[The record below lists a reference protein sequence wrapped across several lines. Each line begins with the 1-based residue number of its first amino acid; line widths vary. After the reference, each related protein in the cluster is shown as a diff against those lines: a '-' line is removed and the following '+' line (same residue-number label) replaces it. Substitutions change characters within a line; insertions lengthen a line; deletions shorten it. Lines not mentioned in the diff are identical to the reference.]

1 MCYFLTRK
9 VNRIIPDK
17 LLHDLIFFSLEKK
30 ISNIW
35 ITFLCSRKNL
45 LNLQHNTS
53 QSSSLLL
60 KILYLHI
67 YYNFEPLIIVR
78 IFKKK
83 NSTIF
88 FFFNDWLSILPN
100 IAFHW
105 PRLVTR
111 FVAIIAFHPFLW
123 SLFKTATLSIV
134 LLPSTERRGQSVI
147 NFNSQRL
154 VIFRRGCL
162 YFMFKKLFWN

>member
-1 MCYFLTRK
+1 MNSFFYVQETFYLTC
-9 VNRIIPDK
+9 
-17 LLHDLIFFSLEKK
+17 
-30 ISNIW
+30 
-35 ITFLCSRKNL
+35 T
-45 LNLQHNTS
+45 
-53 QSSSLLL
+53 SSLLL
-60 KILYLHI
+60 KFLYLHV

-83 NSTIF
+83 ISTIF
-88 FFFNDWLSILPN
+88 FFFLRLT
-100 IAFHW
+100 FHFTEHRIPMNW

-123 SLFKTATLSIV
+123 SLFKTANLSIV

-154 VIFRRGCL
+154 VIFIRGCL
-162 YFMFKKLFWN
+162 FSCLKSFFEIYIFWN